1 SCQTRFFEKFVSD
14 TIFCCAALRSW
25 MMMRRR
31 FAATRAIHTPP
42 PEGGPI
48 LMTRATRVF
57 CCLIAAWAAPAV
69 HAQISLNGARIGAED
84 VAGLA
89 EFYQEAFGLEEVNR
103 LEFPGMLEIMLDFG
117 ETAEAAR
124 ANPAADVVIMTPE
137 SDNVDDPVPP
147 LVFNVSDAAA
157 VAAAVEAAGAP
168 LDGPPRAF
176 GKTGILV

>member
-1 SCQTRFFEKFVSD
+1 MGR
-14 TIFCCAALRSW
+14 
-25 MMMRRR
+25 
-31 FAATRAIHTPP
+31 
-42 PEGGPI
+42 
-48 LMTRATRVF
+48 MTKWLCGAV
-57 CCLIAAWAAPAV
+57 AAPAV
-69 HAQISLNGARIGAED
+69 SAAHAEVSLNGARIGAED
-84 VAGLA
+84 VAALA
-89 EFYQEAFGLEEVNR
+89 AFYEEAFGLKEVNR